1 MSLKNVSIGRRLAVV
16 LGLVLLLSALSS
28 LFAVAKL
35 RQQATDMNAMV
46 SDNVQ
51 TERDLSDWLRHT
63 TSGIQRAAAI
73 AKSSDPSLIEYFAP
87 ATAESIRQTNELQKR
102 IEAKMDTDVEKALFE
117 KAGTL
122 RKTYLAAREEVS
134 KFKKAGDAAGSAAA
148 FVERFEPTSKAYL
161 GAVQAMV
168 DAQRSQLDAAALHAK
183 DVSDRAATMLVAC
196 AVLSLAAGVALSI
209 YLARSITQPLRR
221 ADAMAQAI
229 ARLDLTRDAD
239 TDYARDETGNLLRSI
254 DTMRSA
260 LTQSLHDVR
269 GVVDGISTASSQIA
283 VGNQDLSSR
292 TEQTAGNLQ
301 QTASSM
307 EQLTGTVRQSAE
319 SASQANQLATS
330 AAQVA
335 QRGGDAVSQV
345 VRTMDE
351 INASSKKISDII
363 GVIDGIAFQTNIL
376 ALNAA
381 VEAARAGEQGRGF
394 AVVAS
399 EVRSLAARS
408 AEAAR
413 EIKGLIGQS
422 VEKVEVGTRLV
433 TDAGTTMNEIVVSV
447 QRVTD
452 MIAEISAAAREQ
464 SQGIGEVNT
473 AVNQL
478 DQMTQQN
485 AALVEESA
493 AAAESLKEQAARL
506 SSAVG
511 TFKLSPV

>member
-1 MSLKNVSIGRRLAVV
+1 MSLKNVSIGRRLAIV
-16 LGLVLLLSALSS
+16 LGLILFLSVLSS
-28 LFAVAKL
+28 LFAVTKL
-35 RQQATDMNAMV
+35 RQQSADMNVML

-63 TSGIQRAAAI
+63 TSGVQRAAAI
-73 AKSSDPSLIEYFAP
+73 AKSSDASLIEYFAP
-87 ATAESIRQTNELQKR
+87 ATAESIRLTNELQKR
-102 IEAKMDTDVEKALFE
+102 IEPKMDTGTEKALFE

-122 RKTYLAAREEVS
+122 RKTYLAAREDVS
-134 KFKKAGDAAGSAAA
+134 KFKKAGDAAGANAA
-148 FVERFEPTSKAYL
+148 FNERFEPTSKAYL
-161 GAVQAMV
+161 AAVQEMV
-168 DAQRSQLDAAALHAK
+168 DAQRSQLDASAARAK
-183 DVSDRAATMLVAC
+183 DLSERAATMLIAC
-196 AVLSLAAGVALSI
+196 TVLSLAAGVLLAVYLS
-209 YLARSITQPLRR
+209 RSITLPLRR

-229 ARLDLTRDAD
+229 ARLDLTREAD
-239 TDYARDETGNLLRSI
+239 TDYAHDETGQLLRSI
-254 DTMRSA
+254 DTMRTA
-260 LTQSLHDVR
+260 LTQSLTDVR
-269 GVVDGISTASSQIA
+269 GVADGISTASSQIA

-335 QRGGDAVSQV
+335 QRGGEAVSQV

-351 INASSKKISDII
+351 INTSSKKIADII

-399 EVRSLAARS
+399 EVRSLAQRS
-408 AEAAR
+408 ADAAK

-422 VEKVEVGTRLV
+422 VDKVEVGTRLV

-473 AVNQL
+473 SVNQL

-493 AAAESLKEQAARL
+493 AAAESLKEQALRL
-506 SSAVG
+506 SSVVG
-511 TFKLSPV
+511 TFKLSAV

>member
-1 MSLKNVSIGRRLAVV
+1 MSLKNVSIGRRLAIV
-16 LGLVLLLSALSS
+16 LGLILLLSALSS
-28 LFAVAKL
+28 LFAVSKL
-35 RQQATDMNAMV
+35 RQQSADMNLML
-46 SDNVQ
+46 SDTVQ

-63 TSGIQRAAAI
+63 NSGIQRAAAI
-73 AKSSDPSLIEYFAP
+73 AKSTDASLIEYFAP
-87 ATAESIRQTNELQKR
+87 ATAESIRLTNDLQKR
-102 IEAKMDTDVEKALFE
+102 IEPKMDSDAEKALFE
-117 KAGTL
+117 KAGAL
-122 RKTYLAAREEVS
+122 RKTYLAAREDVS
-134 KFKKAGDAAGSAAA
+134 KFKKAGDAAGASAAFA
-148 FVERFEPTSKAYL
+148 ERFEPTSKAYL
-161 GAVQAMV
+161 AAVQEMV
-168 DAQRSQLDAAALHAK
+168 DTQRSQLDAAAAQARAL
-183 DVSDRAATMLVAC
+183 SDRAATMLIAC
-196 AVLSLAAGVALSI
+196 TVLSLTAGVVLAFYLS
-209 YLARSITQPLRR
+209 RSITRPLRR

-239 TDYARDETGNLLRSI
+239 TDYAHDETGKLLRSI
-254 DTMRSA
+254 DTMRTA
-260 LTQSLHDVR
+260 LTQSLTDVR

-283 VGNQDLSSR
+283 TGNQDLSAR

-335 QRGGDAVSQV
+335 QRGGEAVSQV

-351 INASSKKISDII
+351 INTSSKKIADII

-408 AEAAR
+408 AEAAK

-433 TDAGTTMNEIVVSV
+433 TDAGTTMSEIVVSV

-493 AAAESLKEQAARL
+493 AAAESLKEQALRL
-506 SSAVG
+506 SSVVG
-511 TFKLSPV
+511 TFKLSTV